1 MRKLTLTILLLALG
15 AFTLVNSSFA
25 ACWVLD
31 GTFYAKNKD
40 DMIKFAKAMQEG
52 DTESRLEMLNEG
64 RIHRTN
70 RALAK
75 YLGPGND
82 VVHVSLSGIGR
93 VWIYHTS
100 LRCR

>member
-1 MRKLTLTILLLALG
+1 MRKLMLTILLLVIG
-15 AFTLVNSSFA
+15 FTLVNSSFA

-31 GTFYAKNKD
+31 GTFYSKDKN
-40 DMIKFAKAMQEG
+40 DMIRFAKAMLAG
-52 DTESRLEMLNEG
+52 DTQTRLEMRNEG

-70 RALAK
+70 SAPAK

-82 VVHVSLSGIGR
+82 VVHVSLYGIGN